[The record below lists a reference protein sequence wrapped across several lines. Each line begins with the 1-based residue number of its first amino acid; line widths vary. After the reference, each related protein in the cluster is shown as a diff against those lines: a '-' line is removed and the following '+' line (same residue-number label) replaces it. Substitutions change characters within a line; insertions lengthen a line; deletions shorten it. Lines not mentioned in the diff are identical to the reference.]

1 LLKIPI
7 AKKYS
12 DSDTLANTRAALRDN
27 YIVFVDFPSAKLV
40 LEGLGGEA
48 HKYLIRNLFGTDH
61 PLRTWAGFA
70 FANRQT
76 AMRDYFWYH
85 CVSENGHVRTA
96 IDTLDPERLKELEIE
111 VLPPKSIK
119 QTPVEISA
127 AENFLIQL
135 STPVWDQQSRL
146 ASEQPSKDEKSVREQ
161 VSVGE
166 LSIQALCSKL
176 SSPARDHPLLSDLHI
191 HPRPASE
198 QDNEDHNSARERSSI
213 TEVTIQTMSSN
224 PSSTATDDRLTNSLG
239 HIATI
244 GYSVGVVLVLC
255 AVALWFGRH
264 ALDLTN
270 AKAGLVSYAL
280 AGVGVELT
288 LLSSVVQ
295 YSINRMLRRG

>member
-1 LLKIPI
+1 
-7 AKKYS
+7 
-12 DSDTLANTRAALRDN
+12 
-27 YIVFVDFPSAKLV
+27 
-40 LEGLGGEA
+40 
-48 HKYLIRNLFGTDH
+48 
-61 PLRTWAGFA
+61 
-70 FANRQT
+70 
-76 AMRDYFWYH
+76 
-85 CVSENGHVRTA
+85 
-96 IDTLDPERLKELEIE
+96 
-111 VLPPKSIK
+111 
-119 QTPVEISA
+119 
-127 AENFLIQL
+127 
-135 STPVWDQQSRL
+135 
-146 ASEQPSKDEKSVREQ
+146 
-161 VSVGE
+161 
-166 LSIQALCSKL
+166 
-176 SSPARDHPLLSDLHI
+176 LLSDLHI

-224 PSSTATDDRLTNSLG
+224 PSSTATDDRLTKSLG